1 MIFVPTVAK
10 VFLCGNNWRDNS
22 AHKKFEKIAGMASTF
37 NDRLRQLLLL
47 AVIVLL
53 CWLLVTKLYVFLPG
67 LLGGVT
73 VYILSRGLYF
83 RLIFKKKWKKG
94 WTALLFILV
103 SLFLISIP
111 VYFSIVLISPKIN
124 DIVNNQDKIVQGI
137 KIISGKISDYIGI
150 KLLTEENT
158 RAISLKITSY
168 VPKILNSTLHVA
180 TNLLMLFFLL
190 YYLLVNGK
198 EIEHYL
204 NKIIPL
210 KKHNVEQLAYET
222 KNMIRANAL
231 GIPIICVVQGIFATL
246 GYWIF
251 GVEDW
256 GLWGFLTG
264 VFAFFPLVG
273 TMVIW
278 VPLMFYILSTGNT
291 WSGMGLGIYSLVVT
305 GNVDYITRL
314 GLLKKMGD
322 VHPMIT
328 VLGVIAGLNLFGFM
342 GLIFGPLLISYFI
355 ILIKIYFN
363 EFAVTEGQDAEA
375 VSKLKDHFN

>member
-1 MIFVPTVAK
+1 MIP
-10 VFLCGNNWRDNS
+10 
-22 AHKKFEKIAGMASTF
+22 TF

-47 AVIVLL
+47 ALIVLL
-53 CWLLVTKLYVFLPG
+53 GWLLVTELYVFLPG
-67 LLGGVT
+67 LMGGIT
-73 VYILSRGLYF
+73 VYILSRGLFF
-83 RLIFKKKWKKG
+83 RLIFKRKWKKG

-103 SLFLISIP
+103 SLILISIP

-124 DIVNNQDKIVQGI
+124 DIVSNQDKILQTI
-137 KIISGKISDYIGI
+137 KIFSGKISDFIGI

-158 RAISLKITSY
+158 KAISIKITSY
-168 VPKILNSTLHVA
+168 LPKILNSTLNVA
-180 TNLLMLFFLL
+180 ANLLMLFFLL

-210 KKHNVEQLAYET
+210 KKHNVEQLAAET

-231 GIPIICVVQGIFATL
+231 GIPVICVVQGIFATL

-273 TMVIW
+273 TMIIW
-278 VPLMFYILSTGNT
+278 VPLVLYVLSTGNT
-291 WSGMGLGIYSLVVT
+291 WSGVGLGIYSLVVT

-322 VHPMIT
+322 VHPMVT
-328 VLGVIAGLNLFGFM
+328 VLGVIVGLHLFGFM
-342 GLIFGPLLISYFI
+342 GLIFGPLLLSYFI

-363 EFAVTEGQDAEA
+363 EFAIIEVKDMEA
-375 VSKLKDHFN
+375 GSKLNDAIPD